1 MSNHCVF
8 CPSYEHA
15 FLLLWLYNRMFPKD
29 SCVQKPERKKTT
41 KDRAGTCSAQTLLS
55 AVLRSCYLLAWLEKL
70 PGHLALVSLA
80 TLSAVCAGYHS
91 KASSPSVSHELM
103 LEVLPDL
110 IESPVPCRIG
120 ILGCLKLKLPR
131 PDLYIVL
138 ELSLMSLLEKSFHVI
153 CPYGDQFSFNTN
165 SGILC
170 EKKRLLYLMQAE
182 IHSFNSCESPMGSYE
197 SYLSERRAAQ
207 WRSKDPCPRMQKV
220 LLSLSENQELPD
232 GGSNVTCPLP
242 LRRSPPS
249 EKSPCSEFW
258 GILDPLCLSVAEPRG
273 AHTLKAHA
281 CSDYCNVLFL

>member
-15 FLLLWLYNRMFPKD
+15 FLLLWLYNRTFPKD
-29 SCVQKPERKKTT
+29 SCVQKAERKKTT
-41 KDRAGTCSAQTLLS
+41 KDRAWNLLCPDS
-55 AVLRSCYLLAWLEKL
+55 LISCPEVLLPVGLAGEASWA
-70 PGHLALVSLA
+70 PCLVSLA

-138 ELSLMSLLEKSFHVI
+138 GLSLMSLLEKSFRVI
-153 CPYGDQFSFNTN
+153 CPYGVQFSFNTN

-170 EKKRLLYLMQAE
+170 EKKRLLYFMQAE

-242 LRRSPPS
+242 LRRSLPS
-249 EKSPCSEFW
+249 EKSPCSERW
-258 GILDPLCLSVAEPRG
+258 GILDPLCLSAAEPRG

>member
-1 MSNHCVF
+1 MNTLSFYFGCTTECFQRTPVF
-8 CPSYEHA
+8 RNQRARKPQKTEH
-15 FLLLWLYNRMFPKD
+15 
-29 SCVQKPERKKTT
+29 
-41 KDRAGTCSAQTLLS
+41 GTCSAQTLLS
-55 AVLRSCYLLAWLEKL
+55 AVLKSCYLLAWLEKL

-138 ELSLMSLLEKSFHVI
+138 GLSLMSLLEKSFHVI
-153 CPYGDQFSFNTN
+153 CPYGDQFSVNTN

-170 EKKRLLYLMQAE
+170 EKQRLLYFMQAE

-249 EKSPCSEFW
+249 EKSPCSERW
-258 GILDPLCLSVAEPRG
+258 GILDPLCLSAAEPRG